1 MNKFG
6 FKTNRMHRMIAA
18 ALCVAMLM
26 GMIFQV
32 TLSRHR
38 KGERGAGAGSYK
50 SC

>member
-26 GMIFQV
+26 GMIFQG
-32 TLSRHR
+32 TGR
-38 KGERGAGAGSYK
+38 GERGAGAGSYK